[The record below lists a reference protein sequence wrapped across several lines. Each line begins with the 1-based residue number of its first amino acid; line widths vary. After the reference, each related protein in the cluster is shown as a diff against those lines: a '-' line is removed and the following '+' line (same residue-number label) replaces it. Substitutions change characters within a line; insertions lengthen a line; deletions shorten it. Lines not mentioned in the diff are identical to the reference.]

1 MRTFDEIFS
10 IAADRKGGMDALIAM
25 LELPMTAAELVA
37 IPDDRWLAAMAR
49 SIFQAG
55 FSWKVV
61 ENMWPGFEAAFHGF
75 DLGRCAMLTEEDF
88 ETLVSDKRIVR
99 HGTKIKSV
107 QQNAAFLIDLSNEFG
122 SAANAFASWP
132 SQDFVG
138 LLALIKK
145 RGARLGGTS
154 GQYFLRSMGKDSFI
168 LSRDV
173 VARLIVEGVVDKTP
187 TSQKAMASVQEAF
200 NVWVDQSGRSLKEV
214 SRVLA
219 LSIG

>member
-1 MRTFDEIFS
+1 MQTFDEIFA
-10 IAADRKGGMDALIAM
+10 IAAERKDGPEALSAM
-25 LELPMTAAELVA
+25 LEAPKSAAELIA

-49 SIFQAG
+49 SVFQAG
-55 FSWKVV
+55 FSWKVI
-61 ENMWPGFEAAFHGF
+61 EKMWPGFEAAFHGF
-75 DLGRCAMLTEEDF
+75 DLGRCAMLMDEDF

-99 HGTKIKSV
+99 HGTKIRSV
-107 QQNAAFLIDLSNEFG
+107 QENAAFLIDLSNEYG
-122 SAANAFASWP
+122 SAAKAFANWP
-132 SQDFVG
+132 SQDFIG

-145 RGARLGGTS
+145 RGSRLGGTS

-173 VARLIVEGVVDKTP
+173 VARLISEGVIDKAP
-187 TSQKAMASVQEAF
+187 TSQKAMAAVQEAF
-200 NVWVDQSGRSLKEV
+200 NVWAEQSGRSLKEI

>member
-1 MRTFDEIFS
+1 MNTFDEIFA
-10 IAADRKGGMDALIAM
+10 IAAKRKDGEEALEALLEPPKSASELIAI
-25 LELPMTAAELVA
+25 A
-37 IPDDRWLAAMAR
+37 DDRWLAAMAKGV
-49 SIFQAG
+49 FQAG

-61 ENMWPGFEAAFHGF
+61 EKMWPGFEAAFHGF
-75 DLGRCAMLTEEDF
+75 DLGRCAMLTDEDF
-88 ETLVSDKRIVR
+88 EALVSDKRIVR

-107 QQNAAFLIDLSNEFG
+107 QQNAAFLIDLSNEYG
-122 SAANAFASWP
+122 SAAKAFANWP

-145 RGARLGGTS
+145 RGSRLGGTS

-173 VARLIVEGVVDKTP
+173 VARLIAEGVVDKAP
-187 TSQKAMASVQEAF
+187 TSQKAMTSVQEAF
-200 NVWVDQSGRSLKEV
+200 NVWADQSGRSLKEV
-214 SRVLA
+214 SRILA